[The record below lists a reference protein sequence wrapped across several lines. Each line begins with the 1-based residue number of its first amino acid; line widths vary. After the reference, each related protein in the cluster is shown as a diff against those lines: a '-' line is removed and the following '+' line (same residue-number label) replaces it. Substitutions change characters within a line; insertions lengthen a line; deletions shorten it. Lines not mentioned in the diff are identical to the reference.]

1 MAEMTLPAVT
11 ALTETRAPP
20 DPTEPSFAVAIT
32 PVIAVI
38 ALNYAFAEWL
48 IPSLDTR
55 FLAEPRY
62 GAVAVG
68 AVAGMWSIVLAFAV
82 ACIIVIALNWRR
94 FADLLATVNQGTLG
108 SMLPM
113 LNVASEVG
121 YGSVV
126 ASLPAFVT
134 IRNGLTAVASAPE
147 WSIFIT
153 VNVLAGLTGSASG
166 GLSIALASLGDFFV
180 EQARAAGVPMEV
192 MHRAASIASG
202 GMDMLPHNGAVI
214 TLLVICGVTHR
225 QSYLDILAISVI
237 ATLSGV
243 VMLLIYNAVGAF
255 SVRPPTRHSP
265 LGLLLLLG
273 IGMPAAA
280 QELR

>member
-1 MAEMTLPAVT
+1 MAEMTLPAAT
-11 ALTETRAPP
+11 ALTETRAPA

-48 IPSLDTR
+48 IPRLDTR
-55 FLAEPRY
+55 FLAQPKY
-62 GAVAVG
+62 GAVGGG
-68 AVAGMWSIVLAFAV
+68 AVAGLWSIVLAVAG

-94 FADLLATVNQGTLG
+94 FADRLATVNQGTLG

-134 IRNGLTAVASAPE
+134 IRNGLTAIVSAPE
-147 WSIFIT
+147 WSIFLT

-180 EQARAAGVPMEV
+180 EQARAAGVSLEV
-192 MHRAASIASG
+192 MHRAAAIASG
-202 GMDMLPHNGAVI
+202 GMDLLPHNGAVI
-214 TLLVICGVTHR
+214 TLLAICGLTHR

-237 ATLSGV
+237 ATLAGV
-243 VMLLIYNAVGAF
+243 VMILVQHATGTF
-255 SVRPPTRHSP
+255 
-265 LGLLLLLG
+265 
-273 IGMPAAA
+273 
-280 QELR
+280 

>member
-1 MAEMTLPAVT
+1 MAEMALPVSVPT
-11 ALTETRAPP
+11 AEAATPA
-20 DPTEPSFAVAIT
+20 DPSEPSFAVAIT
-32 PVIAVI
+32 PVVAVI
-38 ALNYAFAEWL
+38 VLNFIFAEWL
-48 IPSLDTR
+48 IPALDTS
-55 FLAEPRY
+55 FLAQPRY
-62 GAVAVG
+62 GAVSLG
-68 AVAGMWSIVLAFAV
+68 AVAGLWAIVLAVAV
-82 ACIIVIALNWRR
+82 SSVLVILLNRRR
-94 FADLLATVNQGTLG
+94 FADLLATINQGTLG

-126 ASLPAFVT
+126 ASLPAFAT
-134 IRNGLTAVASAPE
+134 IRNGLTAITSAPE

-214 TLLVICGVTHR
+214 TLLVICGLTHR

-255 SVRPPTRHSP
+255 
-265 LGLLLLLG
+265 
-273 IGMPAAA
+273 
-280 QELR
+280 

>member
-1 MAEMTLPAVT
+1 MAEMALPASVPT
-11 ALTETRAPP
+11 AEAAAPA
-20 DPTEPSFAVAIT
+20 DPSEPSFAVAIT
-32 PVIAVI
+32 PVVAVI
-38 ALNYAFAEWL
+38 ALNFVFAEWL
-48 IPSLDTR
+48 IPALDTS
-55 FLAEPRY
+55 FLAQPRY
-62 GAVAVG
+62 GAVSLG
-68 AVAGMWSIVLAFAV
+68 AVAGLWAIVLAVAV
-82 ACIIVIALNWRR
+82 SSVLVILLNRRR

-126 ASLPAFVT
+126 ASLPAFVA
-134 IRNGLTAVASAPE
+134 IRNGLTAITAAPE

-180 EQARAAGVPMEV
+180 EQARATGVPMEV
-192 MHRAASIASG
+192 MHRAAAIASG
-202 GMDMLPHNGAVI
+202 GMDLLPHNGAVI
-214 TLLVICGVTHR
+214 TLLAICGLTHR

-243 VMLLIYNAVGAF
+243 VMLLIYNVVGAF
-255 SVRPPTRHSP
+255 
-265 LGLLLLLG
+265 
-273 IGMPAAA
+273 
-280 QELR
+280 

>member
-1 MAEMTLPAVT
+1 MAEMALPASVPT
-11 ALTETRAPP
+11 AKAVAPA
-20 DPTEPSFAVAIT
+20 DPSEPSFAVAIT
-32 PVIAVI
+32 PVVAVI
-38 ALNYAFAEWL
+38 ALNFVFAEWL
-48 IPSLDTR
+48 IPALDTS
-55 FLAEPRY
+55 FLAQPRY
-62 GAVAVG
+62 GAVSLG
-68 AVAGMWSIVLAFAV
+68 AVAGLWAIVLAVAV
-82 ACIIVIALNWRR
+82 SSVLVILLNRRR

-134 IRNGLTAVASAPE
+134 IRNGLTAIVSAPE

-166 GLSIALASLGDFFV
+166 GLSIALASLGEFFV
-180 EQARAAGVPMEV
+180 EQARAAGVSMEV
-192 MHRAASIASG
+192 MHRAAAIASG
-202 GMDMLPHNGAVI
+202 GMDLLPHNGAVI
-214 TLLVICGVTHR
+214 TLLAICGLTHR

-255 SVRPPTRHSP
+255 
-265 LGLLLLLG
+265 
-273 IGMPAAA
+273 
-280 QELR
+280 